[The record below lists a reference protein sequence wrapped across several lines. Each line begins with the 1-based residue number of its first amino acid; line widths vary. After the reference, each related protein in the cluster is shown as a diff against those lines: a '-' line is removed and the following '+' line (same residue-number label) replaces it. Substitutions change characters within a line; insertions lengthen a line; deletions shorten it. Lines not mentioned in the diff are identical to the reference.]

1 MQCVCHISFIRN
13 ISLLSAQ
20 ESLLTVLRRGERTLL
35 RTPAALTGGQL
46 VAVLRPLAHPP
57 EQGVAQEAG
66 EGQTEDTEAGPAQ
79 PPGNKNKG

>member
-1 MQCVCHISFIRN
+1 M
-13 ISLLSAQ
+13 
-20 ESLLTVLRRGERTLL
+20 L

-57 EQGVAQEAG
+57 QQGVAQEAG

-79 PPGNKNKG
+79 PPGNRKKVS